1 LLAACPSRRHAPIAT
16 WGTAIRQGYLDQLST
31 LVEDL
36 TGRPARSLGSV
47 LDAHR
52 DQLLPA
58 A

>member
-1 LLAACPSRRHAPIAT
+1 MI
-16 WGTAIRQGYLDQLST
+16 ST
-31 LVEDL
+31 TVQDL